1 MAAFTSWKDVLDSI
15 KKDPADSDL
24 FYVIRMGDGTNQER
38 TRFMTRSEAIQ
49 FCVKQIN
56 W

>member
-1 MAAFTSWKDVLDSI
+1 MAAFTSWKDVLEDI
-15 KKDPADSDL
+15 RKDPVDTDL
-24 FYVIRMGDGTNQER
+24 FYIIRMGNGADEER

-49 FCVKQIN
+49 FVVKQIS